1 MARYFSEYPE
11 YTEISLEEKLLRDK
25 LIAVMER
32 YTQEMENY
40 SYYGSNLG
48 VPKYD
53 YDEIAD
59 DILKE
64 FFVKEK
70 KVPIDF
76 VPQDGWICESE
87 DYGKWFISRKA
98 VIEDWT
104 KDQLNAY
111 GSAPDEIDEQNI
123 DTWFDEQI
131 GWSEIARYGV
141 QLNEP
146 IVDYMTAMK
155 RDTDCVGNFEKV

>member
-11 YTEISLEEKLLRDK
+11 YTEIRLEEKLLRDK

-32 YTQEMENY
+32 YTREMDN
-40 SYYGSNLG
+40 SYHSSNRG
-48 VPKYD
+48 VPKDD
-53 YDEIAD
+53 YDEVAD

-70 KVPIDF
+70 KVPVDF
-76 VPQDGWICESE
+76 VPEDGWLCTSE

-104 KDQLNAY
+104 KDQLDAY
-111 GSAPDEIDEQNI
+111 GSVPDKINDQDI
-123 DTWFDEQI
+123 DTWFGEQV
-131 GWSEIARYGV
+131 GWCEIARYGV
-141 QLNEP
+141 QLEEP
-146 IVDYMTAMK
+146 AHNYMAAMK
-155 RDTDCVGNFEKV
+155 CDTDYVGNFEKV